1 MGLMYAWATKEYL
14 LWEMTIGQII
24 MYNNKGY
31 NIKNNIV
38 EKEEISDKKLQE
50 LKKIKEDMKQQYGD
64 IE

>member
-50 LKKIKEDMKQQYGD
+50 LKKIKEDMKRQYGD

>member
-24 MYNNKGY
+24 MYNNKGC
-31 NIKNNIV
+31 NIKNNIT